1 VDYTLA
7 EAYESMSDWS
17 KDANNVRTRL
27 TLAEQEEL
35 GVEGLLKMAS
45 AYADEVQRQLEEE
58 EERMQ
63 DLGDRVKE
71 WLLS

>member
-1 VDYTLA
+1 MDYTLA